1 MIFEPMAAWMG
12 TSNCWRGMPLN
23 RLSTSVDYMSQFRS
37 AFVPAAILVA
47 GLVILAVLYVGL
59 SRHYNEQELQALI
72 DGANA
77 NGQDYSVIIHNELTG
92 SYSFNAE

>member
-1 MIFEPMAAWMG
+1 
-12 TSNCWRGMPLN
+12 MPLN
-23 RLSTSVDYMSQFRS
+23 RLSTNVDGMTQFRS

-47 GLVILAVLYVGL
+47 GLVFLAVFYVGL
-59 SRHYNEQELQALI
+59 SRHYNSQELQALI

-77 NGQDYSVIIHNELTG
+77 NGQEYSVVIHNELTG

>member
-1 MIFEPMAAWMG
+1 M
-12 TSNCWRGMPLN
+12 RLN
-23 RLSTSVDYMSQFRS
+23 RLSTNADGMSRFRS

-47 GLVILAVLYVGL
+47 GLVILAAFYVGL
-59 SRHYNEQELQALI
+59 SRHYNSQELQALI

-77 NGQDYSVIIHNELTG
+77 NGQDYSVVIHNELTG

>member
-1 MIFEPMAAWMG
+1 
-12 TSNCWRGMPLN
+12 
-23 RLSTSVDYMSQFRS
+23 MSRFRS

-47 GLVILAVLYVGL
+47 GLVLLAVFYVGL
-59 SRHYNEQELQALI
+59 SRHYNTQELQALI

-77 NGQDYSVIIHNELTG
+77 NGQDYTVVLHNELTW

>member
-1 MIFEPMAAWMG
+1 
-12 TSNCWRGMPLN
+12 
-23 RLSTSVDYMSQFRS
+23 MSRFRS

-47 GLVILAVLYVGL
+47 GLVLLAVLYVGL
-59 SRHYNEQELQALI
+59 SRHYNTQELQALI

-77 NGQDYSVIIHNELTG
+77 NGQDYNVIIHNELTW

>member
-1 MIFEPMAAWMG
+1 
-12 TSNCWRGMPLN
+12 
-23 RLSTSVDYMSQFRS
+23 MSRFRS

-47 GLVILAVLYVGL
+47 GLVLLAVLYVGL
-59 SRHYNEQELQALI
+59 SRHYNTQELHALI

-77 NGQDYSVIIHNELTG
+77 NGQDYLHNELTW